1 MSATQKL
8 LRPRAVIQMLVFIV
22 LIPFL
27 PLLVSGR
34 WGWWEAWVYFIIAV
48 GSFIV
53 SRALAARR
61 NPGILSE
68 RARFLDH
75 ADTAPWDKKLA
86 PLLGLAGLLIPLAAG
101 LEARFGLLQPFGLPV
116 KIAALAILLGG
127 IIFSSWALVENSFF
141 SGVVRLQPERGQHVV
156 SSGPY
161 RLVRHPGYAG
171 GLVMYLAFPFFI
183 GSLWSLL
190 PVLLIT
196 AVTAARTRLEDR
208 FLRENLPG
216 YREYA
221 ARVKYRLL
229 PGVW

>member
-1 MSATQKL
+1 MSAMRKL

-34 WGWWEAWVYFIIAV
+34 WGWLEAWVYLVVAV
-48 GSFIV
+48 GSFII

-75 ADTAPWDKKLA
+75 ADTAPWDRKLA

-101 LEARFGLLQPFGLPV
+101 LEARFGSLHPFGLAV
-116 KIAALAILLGG
+116 KITALLILLGG
-127 IIFSSWALVENSFF
+127 IILSSWALIENSYF

-156 SSGPY
+156 SRGPY
-161 RLVRHPGYAG
+161 GLVRHPGYAG
-171 GLVMYLAFPFFI
+171 GLVMYMAFPFFMD
-183 GSLWSLL
+183 SPWSLL
-190 PVLLIT
+190 PVILIIV
-196 AVTAARTRLEDR
+196 VTAARTRLEDR
-208 FLRENLPG
+208 FLQESLPG